1 MIYKNMVN
9 NLNDYCK
16 PLLTNIHS
24 VKLIRIG
31 QTLSERERELKT
43 YTSIHIRLTYRM
55 CLKVC
60 VLFTSICIYCWTIE
74 KKTE

>member
-31 QTLSERERELKT
+31 QTLSERERVEN
-43 YTSIHIRLTYRM
+43 IHVDSYSFDISDVFES
-55 CLKVC
+55 VC
-60 VLFTSICIYCWTIE
+60 VVYFYLYLLLDDR